1 MACAPEPDDDEAERL
16 ALLRALQDQGL
27 LEVYCAALRA
37 IGDEDAECLLCDDV
51 CIHHS

>member
-1 MACAPEPDDDEAERL
+1 MAFAPEPDDDEAERL

-27 LEVYCAALRA
+27 LEVYCAVLRA
-37 IGDEDAECLLCDDV
+37 IGDDVAECMLCDDA